1 MSEQRHIR
9 KIVRKQPAEELNE
22 ARRRADGVKKT
33 SLGALSTRAVAENLR
48 RASEGGTQ
56 SVGVSRDY
64 SPHSKPR
71 AVEGFVTLSE
81 LAAKAGIQAQLARLW
96 LKKAE
101 IKKPAAGWRWKVDS
115 RELTRVRKVLG
126 RVLSQEPT

>member
-71 AVEGFVTLSE
+71 AIEGFVTLAQ
-81 LAAKAGIQAQLARLW
+81 LAEARVIQAQLARLW
-96 LKKAE
+96 LKKAGV
-101 IKKPAAGWRWKVDS
+101 KKPKEGWRWKRDS
-115 RELTRVRKVLG
+115 RELDRMRKLLG
-126 RVLSQEPT
+126 LDP